1 MELHDCEAQVH
12 TPTPELAPSLQEGE
26 GMGEKTQ
33 PLHFTPLTS
42 QQRLPGTVATSQDC
56 LSAGSACP

>member
-12 TPTPELAPSLQEGE
+12 TPTPELGLSPQEGE

-33 PLHFTPLTS
+33 ALHFTPLTF
-42 QQRLPGTVATSQDC
+42 QQSC
-56 LSAGSACP
+56 LEQ